1 MSYAIIIIYRNFI
14 LYKYS
19 GTKDGMRIMFRFV
32 GRKTTELSLELMKKY
47 KKEMDEY
54 GFQTPEEYEEVT
66 NAINELE
73 SDIGQ
78 FDIVKELESLEPA
91 LWKLKEEMEEGLQE
105 TISEFYDEC
114 YSTDNPTDVK
124 LLVTMLDTAKKARD
138 EYFNVTEDRR

>member
-1 MSYAIIIIYRNFI
+1 M
-14 LYKYS
+14 
-19 GTKDGMRIMFRFV
+19 
-32 GRKTTELSLELMKKY
+32 ELMKKY